1 VVPAAAGQADEAM
14 AFLSEAVRPAPPASK
29 IRASLSVYLT
39 PLRPRLY
46 SQKLTACR
54 MKTLPLATVLG
65 ILIALPIIYALQP
78 LNAAAVGLL
87 LVLCIGI
94 AQLPLALLKSHKARR
109 RSPRPTDP
117 PDTHSK
123 KTTFILGLSGA
134 VVVAGSSFLLLRCPA
149 APPGLPPTPTR
160 SYLAQGEVPPAGY
173 GAYGYVVLT
182 QRAPLQNPGRY
193 DSFCRA
199 YIAHLEL
206 SSRYPTY
213 PREDLL
219 PTFWPLDLSKG
230 QFRSVRDCDVALL
243 HYDYARA
250 KSMAANLKVLN
261 RPGPV
266 LAAWLRPF
274 EQTSGATDE
283 HLALDLSDFADEDL
297 DRALGIWT
305 QDIATD
311 PSAWHGGFKTERF
324 KESFRNLLQ
333 KYGAA
338 VLAIVHPE
346 PPRQEPPAA
355 H

>member
-1 VVPAAAGQADEAM
+1 LALAE
-14 AFLSEAVRPAPPASK
+14 APP
-29 IRASLSVYLT
+29 
-39 PLRPRLY
+39 
-46 SQKLTACR
+46 
-54 MKTLPLATVLG
+54 
-65 ILIALPIIYALQP
+65 
-78 LNAAAVGLL
+78 
-87 LVLCIGI
+87 
-94 AQLPLALLKSHKARR
+94 
-109 RSPRPTDP
+109 
-117 PDTHSK
+117 
-123 KTTFILGLSGA
+123 
-134 VVVAGSSFLLLRCPA
+134 
-149 APPGLPPTPTR
+149 
-160 SYLAQGEVPPAGY
+160 EGY

-182 QRAPLQNPGRY
+182 QRAPVQNPGRY
-193 DSFCRA
+193 DFFCRA

-206 SSRYPTY
+206 SSRYPNY
-213 PREDLL
+213 PRELLL

-230 QFRSVRDCDVALL
+230 QLRRAQNCDVALL

-250 KSMAANLKVLN
+250 KSMAAGLSVLN

-283 HLALDLSDFADEDL
+283 HLALDLSYFADEDL

-311 PSAWHGGFKTERF
+311 PSAWHGGFKAERF

-346 PPRQEPPAA
+346 SRREAQPAA